1 MYAVWLLLAV
11 VSGGLIAVQSRL
23 NGELAHGTHDPYAA
37 ALISFGSGLV
47 VMSAGLLIAGAR
59 RAGRRDA
66 PGGPGRTG
74 PGAVVRAVREHRLKW
89 WQVLGGCGGALLV
102 LSQSLTVTTLG
113 VALFTVAVVAGQT
126 AAGLVF
132 DRRGLGPAGP
142 QPLTAPR
149 IIGSVLVLAAV
160 GVSTAGKLDADFPL
174 WMLAL
179 PLVAGACVSW
189 QQAVNGHVR
198 VATGSASTAT
208 FTNFAV
214 GATVLVT
221 VFGVHALAVH
231 PPRTLAPEWYVYC
244 GGPVGIVFIGIAI
257 AAVHHLGVLILGLA
271 TITGQLLGSL
281 ALNVAFPREGAEVTP
296 STFVGIAVA
305 LVAIAIAALP
315 RRGGG
320 SRTVAG
326 GIPGGAPRSG
336 GSATATGAAARP
348 APSEA
353 SDPARCPR

>member
-11 VSGGLIAVQSRL
+11 FAGGLIAVQSRL
-23 NGELAHGTHDPYAA
+23 NGELAHGMHDPYAA

-47 VMSAGLLIAGAR
+47 VIAAGLLIAGAR
-59 RAGRRDA
+59 RAGRRGA
-66 PGGPGRTG
+66 AEGPERTG
-74 PGAVVRAVREHRLKW
+74 PGAVVRAVREGRMMW

-102 LSQSLTVTTLG
+102 LSQALTVTALG

-126 AAGLVF
+126 AAGLAV
-132 DRRGLGPAGP
+132 DRKGLGPAGP
-142 QPLTAPR
+142 QSLTAPR

-160 GVSTAGKLDADFPL
+160 GVSTAGKLSADFPL

-179 PLVAGACVSW
+179 PLMAGACVSW

-198 VATGSASTAT
+198 VATGSAPIAT

-214 GATVLVT
+214 GATVLAT
-221 VFGVHALAVH
+221 VFAVHSVVVH
-231 PPRTLAPEWYVYC
+231 PPRAFAADWYVYC
-244 GGPVGIVFIGIAI
+244 GGPIGIVVIGIAI
-257 AAVHHLGVLILGLA
+257 AAVHQLGVLILGLA

-281 ALNVAFPREGAEVTP
+281 ALNTAFPRAGAEVTA

-315 RRGGG
+315 RRRGRG
-320 SRTVAG
+320 SRTVATG
-326 GIPGGAPRSG
+326 TPN
-336 GSATATGAAARP
+336 ATA
-348 APSEA
+348 APSTAAQSSA
-353 SDPARCPR
+353 SRSAATEPRARR